1 MFRKIAPGREK
12 EAIAFLSREP
22 EVNHFILGDL
32 ECYTL
37 DDPNLDLWVEG
48 WGTVRS
54 VLMRYFGSYILYAPE
69 GADWRHAARIM
80 RDTGF
85 GMLSGK
91 PEYLQ
96 PVLDELKLV
105 PVMHTNILMKLPPGR
120 LIKSERSVPVVK
132 VGLENLEALLPAM
145 AALRQSI
152 SEFAMDLN
160 ADAVRDEM
168 RMGCKR
174 VFLAMEGDQAVSMAM
189 TTVERSK
196 YAMVVSVCTR
206 AEYRGRG
213 YAGALMTALCE
224 ELEQEGKTAV
234 LFYSNP
240 VAGRIYASLGFEE
253 IGRWCFATFS

>member
-1 MFRKIAPGREK
+1 MFRKITPGREE
-12 EAIAFLSREP
+12 EALVFLSREP

-48 WGTVRS
+48 WSAVRS
-54 VLMRYFGSYILYAPE
+54 VLMRYYGSYVLYAPE

-105 PVMHTNILMKLPPGR
+105 PTVSTNILMKLAPGR
-120 LIKSERSVPVVK
+120 LIKSDRPAPAVK
-132 VGLENLEALLPAM
+132 VSLENLETLLPAM
-145 AALRQSI
+145 AALRKSI

-168 RMGCKR
+168 GMGCKR

-196 YAMVVSVCTR
+196 FAMVVSVCTR

-240 VAGRIYASLGFEE
+240 VAGRIYRALGFEE
-253 IGRWCFATFS
+253 IGRWSFATFG